1 SHEIRTPM
9 TAILG
14 YADTMLEPD
23 QTLSDRQDCLQTIRR
38 NARHLLDLINDILDI
53 SKIEADK
60 MTIER
65 VPTELP
71 RLLADVVSLM
81 RPRASD
87 KGLAFVLDV
96 TSPIPKQIQTDA
108 LRLRQVLLNLVGNAI
123 KFTQAGEVRL
133 AVHCTKDEKTAA
145 IVFDVRDTGIGISP
159 EQMSRLFQPFCQAD
173 ESTTR
178 QFGGTGLGLTI
189 SKRLAVLLGGDVT
202 AQSTTGVGSTFTA
215 TIPAGKL
222 DELEM
227 VDHVTDAPP
236 PRGADPILLKTWQL
250 HGRVLLVEDGLDN
263 QRLIGM
269 HLRKAGLDVTISEN
283 GREGVDAAMAASASA
298 RPFDLILMDMQ
309 MPELDGYG
317 ATAEL
322 RKRGFE
328 LPIIALTAHAM
339 AEDRERCL
347 SVGCSEYMT
356 KPVERN
362 MLLGRVAQFLGQDV
376 PADPADGSAKAAPRQ
391 IVRSTFAYDQDMQQ
405 ALGEFVSRLPQRVDE
420 LSALLQNG
428 DLEELRRSVHQLKG
442 AGGGYGFPGITELAS
457 LAEQRVRANDTLD
470 AIAAS
475 IRSLIELIRGIEGYD
490 ESRESCGVSKSA
502 GH

>member
-1 SHEIRTPM
+1 EKERAEQASRAKSAFLANMSHEIRTPM

-202 AQSTTGVGSTFTA
+202 AQS
-215 TIPAGKL
+215 
-222 DELEM
+222 
-227 VDHVTDAPP
+227 
-236 PRGADPILLKTWQL
+236 
-250 HGRVLLVEDGLDN
+250 
-263 QRLIGM
+263 
-269 HLRKAGLDVTISEN
+269 
-283 GREGVDAAMAASASA
+283 
-298 RPFDLILMDMQ
+298 
-309 MPELDGYG
+309 
-317 ATAEL
+317 
-322 RKRGFE
+322 
-328 LPIIALTAHAM
+328 
-339 AEDRERCL
+339 
-347 SVGCSEYMT
+347 
-356 KPVERN
+356 
-362 MLLGRVAQFLGQDV
+362 
-376 PADPADGSAKAAPRQ
+376 
-391 IVRSTFAYDQDMQQ
+391 
-405 ALGEFVSRLPQRVDE
+405 
-420 LSALLQNG
+420 
-428 DLEELRRSVHQLKG
+428 
-442 AGGGYGFPGITELAS
+442 
-457 LAEQRVRANDTLD
+457 
-470 AIAAS
+470 
-475 IRSLIELIRGIEGYD
+475 
-490 ESRESCGVSKSA
+490 
-502 GH
+502 